1 VRILVSTSARNVPSA
16 RKALVEKKT
25 KLEAEL
31 AEINK
36 QLRDLAGNDAE
47 AAEAAAVKLVKSAG
61 LKLRKYDSGN
71 YEIQVGLKK
80 SVKNAFGGIWLSV
93 NNQGKISISLL
104 RTVIQVRNPGSSSA
118 KSFSDTV
125 VAKTVKPASTVA
137 AITKAV
143 ETLTTA
149 AQKLVEV
156 APKTVNT
163 NLRSTPPG
171 GRRK

>member
-1 VRILVSTSARNVPSA
+1 MRILVSTSARNVPSA

-47 AAEAAAVKLVKSAG
+47 AAEAAAVKLV
-61 LKLRKYDSGN
+61 
-71 YEIQVGLKK
+71 
-80 SVKNAFGGIWLSV
+80 
-93 NNQGKISISLL
+93 
-104 RTVIQVRNPGSSSA
+104 
-118 KSFSDTV
+118 
-125 VAKTVKPASTVA
+125 
-137 AITKAV
+137 
-143 ETLTTA
+143 
-149 AQKLVEV
+149 EV